1 MLYAI
6 LAILMFGL
14 LIAVHEFGHF
24 IIAKLS
30 GVRVHEFAIGMGP
43 LLWKHEGEET
53 QYSLRL
59 FPIGGFCAMEG
70 EDEESDDPGALGNQ
84 SVWKQILILVAGAG
98 MNFLA
103 GLLIILLLF
112 SQTGGFIAPV
122 ITGFMEGADHLEEA
136 GLRVGDRFHSIDGHR
151 IYLNGDTSLFLNRA
165 GETVD
170 LEILRDGELI
180 VLEDFD
186 FSHKVPS
193 TNEAGETVYMRGIY
207 FGQVE
212 AATPWL
218 VLKNTWYQAIDYVRM
233 VWLSLGDLIGGQAG
247 LKDMSGVIGI
257 VGTMTETGQ
266 QAEATGG
273 VGAGIW
279 SVMYFVS
286 FVAVNLAVMNLLPIP
301 ALDGGRIFGL
311 LLTSVYTL
319 VRGRK
324 PNPKYE
330 GYIHTVGF
338 VLLLALMAV
347 VAFNDVFRILR

>member
-24 IIAKLS
+24 ITAKLS

-43 LLWKHEGEET
+43 VLWSKQGEET
-53 QYSLRL
+53 EYSFRL

-70 EDEESDDPGALGNQ
+70 EDEESDDPRAFGNQ
-84 SVWKQILILVAGAG
+84 TLWKQLLILVAGAG

-103 GLLIILLLF
+103 GLLIILILF
-112 SQTGGFIAPV
+112 SQAGGFVAPV
-122 ITGFMEGADHLEEA
+122 ITGFMEGAGHLEA
-136 GLRVGDRFHSIDGHR
+136 GGLRVGDRFHSIDGHR
-151 IYLNGDTSLFLNRA
+151 IYLNGDTSLFLERA
-165 GETVD
+165 GDTVD
-170 LEILRDGELI
+170 LEILRNGERI

-186 FSHKVPS
+186 FSRKVPS
-193 TNEAGETVYMRGIY
+193 TNESGETVYMRGIY

-212 AATPWL
+212 AATPLL

-233 VWLSLGDLIGGQAG
+233 VWISLGDLIGGQAG
-247 LKDMSGVIGI
+247 LKDMSGVVGI
-257 VGTMTETGQ
+257 VDTMTETGQ

-279 SVMYFVS
+279 SVIYFVS

-311 LLTSVYTL
+311 LITSVFT
-319 VRGRK
+319 VIVGRK
-324 PNPKYE
+324 LNPKYE

-338 VLLLALMAV
+338 ILLLALMAV
-347 VAFNDVFRILR
+347 VTFNDVFRILR